1 MQYNQEISNLKLRLN
16 RFRAIISVL
25 ICAIIS
31 GIVFIIFG
39 NDIPD
44 YIIFVSI
51 LGTALLII
59 KTNTS
64 LSRIFTRE
72 IELLTSELLSSA
84 YSESGEDV
92 NNPAKTSN
100 KPSNYS
106 NKEHL
111 RNRGSDEKG
120 PAFGDK
126 TSKFSTGKAR
136 IDAFGNKEY
145 DDIESIITKTEVLVD
160 LADKQYA
167 KDAARQWTDSE
178 KNDSDL
184 IEAGVE
190 NLGDLIKTGWFDK
203 NSQDGAVNDL
213 YNED

>member
-84 YSESGEDV
+84 YSESSEEI

-106 NKEHL
+106 NK
-111 RNRGSDEKG
+111 
-120 PAFGDK
+120 
-126 TSKFSTGKAR
+126 
-136 IDAFGNKEY
+136 
-145 DDIESIITKTEVLVD
+145 
-160 LADKQYA
+160 
-167 KDAARQWTDSE
+167 
-178 KNDSDL
+178 
-184 IEAGVE
+184 
-190 NLGDLIKTGWFDK
+190 
-203 NSQDGAVNDL
+203 
-213 YNED
+213 

>member
-16 RFRAIISVL
+16 RFRAIISFL
-25 ICAIIS
+25 ICTIIS

-136 IDAFGNKEY
+136 IDAFENKQY
-145 DDIESIITKTEVLVD
+145 DNIESTNNQTEVLVD
-160 LADKQYA
+160 MADKQYA

-184 IEAGVE
+184 IEAGVK